1 MAKTSLEAE
10 ESFMNSITK
19 SGKLRAEKSFRP
31 VIVAQRGFYAKK
43 PLQNLLDFKKK
54 SANQLAVLND
64 ASQGSK
70 LEKYFF
76 LIGESSRGTSL
87 RSIFSND

>member
-43 PLQNLLDFKKK
+43 PAEFVRLKQK

-64 ASQGSK
+64 ASEGSK

-76 LIGESSRGTSL
+76 PHR
-87 RSIFSND
+87 